1 VLETAARMAGWSRRG
16 ESGTGSG
23 LGIAV
28 GRYKNQ
34 AAYCAIALQVGVEER
49 VRVEKAWVVVDAGA
63 AVNPDGLVNQIEGG
77 LLQSLSWTLKESV
90 TWDHTGITS
99 CDWEHYP
106 ILGFDEIPEIAVH
119 LIERPDQPSLGVG
132 EAAAGP
138 AAAAVAN
145 AVAHALDLR
154 ARQLPLSA
162 ERLAQLITEG

>member
-1 VLETAARMAGWSRRG
+1 M
-16 ESGTGSG
+16 
-23 LGIAV
+23 
-28 GRYKNQ
+28 
-34 AAYCAIALQVGVEER
+34 
-49 VRVEKAWVVVDAGA
+49 VDAGEV
-63 AVNPDGLVNQIEGG
+63 VNPDGLVNQIEGG

-90 TWDHTGITS
+90 TWDRSGIIS

-106 ILGFDEIPEIAVH
+106 ILGFDEIPQIIVRV
-119 LIERPDQPSLGVG
+119 IERPGEPSLGAG

-162 ERLAQLITEG
+162 ERLAHLISSG